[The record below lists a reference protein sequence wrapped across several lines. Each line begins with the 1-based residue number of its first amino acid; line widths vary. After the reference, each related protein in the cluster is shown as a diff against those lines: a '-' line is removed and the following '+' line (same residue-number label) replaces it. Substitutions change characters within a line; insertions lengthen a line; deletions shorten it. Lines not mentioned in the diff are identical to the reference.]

1 LLSLL
6 RIVVGL
12 LIGVALFLVGIP
24 VLQSVVKRAGY
35 YDGFSYEQAVL
46 AFLLI
51 IACVIAAQLTGLRP
65 PRDRD

>member
-1 LLSLL
+1 
-6 RIVVGL
+6 
-12 LIGVALFLVGIP
+12 
-24 VLQSVVKRAGY
+24 VVKRAGY